1 MSLIKVVKNVGS
13 KKNYG
18 VEFTN
23 NVNKSSV
30 ARLLTEDGEVAGF
43 ASMSDKTDKSKLFVN
58 STQYDVEPLLPIEQ
72 ESIRILISGE
82 SGVGKSVIATM
93 FLSQY
98 ENMFPD
104 NQIFFISQKDKSID
118 RNLSRL
124 ENLIQLDK
132 EEIEEFV
139 IDDYENCIFLIDDS
153 DFGKESKKVFEL
165 LNLVS
170 TVGREYGISY
180 IFVTHFNSR
189 LNATST
195 YKEYQYYITFADN
208 LSNNRMLETHMGFS
222 KGQIDGLKTLK
233 SSFYLF
239 NKIFNVLV
247 SDSGV
252 EKFDSIDYH
261 SNKRKIKIIDEPV
274 EPVEPVKPVKPKRTN
289 YIQRNKENISNLK
302 RKNTTRLRK

>member
-274 EPVEPVKPVKPKRTN
+274 EPVEPVKPKRTN

>member
-18 VEFTN
+18 VEYTK
-23 NVNKSSV
+23 NVSKSSV
-30 ARLLTEDGEVAGF
+30 ARLLTSDGDVSGF
-43 ASMSDKTDKSKLFVN
+43 ASMSDKTDKSKLFVD
-58 STQYDVEPLLPIEQ
+58 SSKYDVEPLLPIGQ
-72 ESIRILISGE
+72 ESIRIIISGE

-104 NQIFFISQKDKSID
+104 NQMYFISQKDKAID

-124 ENLIQLDK
+124 ENLTQLGK
-132 EEIEEFV
+132 EEIEEFI
-139 IDDYENCIFLIDDS
+139 IDDYENCIFLVDDS
-153 DFGKESKKVFEL
+153 DFGKDSKKVFEL

-189 LNATST
+189 LNATSA

-208 LSNNRMLETHMGFS
+208 LSNNRMLETHMGFT
-222 KGQIDGLKTLK
+222 KTQVDGLKTLK

-261 SNKRKIKIIDEPV
+261 ANKRKIKIKDAPV
-274 EPVEPVKPVKPKRTN
+274 MNIESLNTKR
-289 YIQRNKENISNLK
+289 S
-302 RKNTTRLRK
+302 RK